1 MKLNKIVKQTN
12 NKFLNMYVAEYA
24 GETTLSY
31 FFASRRNEENLQKTT
46 YVDCVKV
53 LPYIPKT
60 NEIVFIKNF
69 RYVINDYVYEMP
81 AGMVDK
87 GEDTLTAAKREVHE
101 EIGAEVLSIKKVTN
115 VGFTSV
121 GLTDET
127 METYFAEVELNS
139 NQELDA
145 DEIIEIVKVNVNDCE
160 KFLNSHTVDCITAL
174 MVKLFLAENKK

>member
-1 MKLNKIVKQTN
+1 MKLTKIVKQTD
-12 NKFLNMYVAEYA
+12 NKFLNMYVAEYS
-24 GETTLSY
+24 GKTTLSY
-31 FFASRRNEENLQKTT
+31 FFASRRSEDNLQKQT

-87 GEDTLTAAKREVHE
+87 GEDTLTAAKREVRE
-101 EIGAEVLSIKKVTN
+101 EIGAEITSIKKVTN

-127 METYFAEVELNS
+127 METYFAEVELGL
-139 NQELDA
+139 NQDLDA
-145 DEIIEIVKVNVNDCE
+145 DEVIEVVRVNVNDCE
-160 KFLNSHTVDCITAL
+160 NFLNSHTVDCITAL
-174 MVKLFLAENKK
+174 MVKLFLAEIKK